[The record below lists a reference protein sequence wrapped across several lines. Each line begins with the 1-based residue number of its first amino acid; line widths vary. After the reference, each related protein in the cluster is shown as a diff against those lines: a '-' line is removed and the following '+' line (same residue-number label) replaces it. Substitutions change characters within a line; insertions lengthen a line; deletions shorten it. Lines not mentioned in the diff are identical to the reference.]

1 MRIAIG
7 SDHAG
12 FALKTRLACW
22 LEEQAISFFDVGAHC
37 YDAEDDY
44 PDPAAAV
51 GRAVG
56 RGEADLGVMV
66 CGTGV
71 GSAIAL
77 NKLDGIRA
85 VVGSDTYSA
94 RMSRRHNDANVL
106 CLGERVVGEG
116 LAQEIVQAWL
126 KESFSGEAR
135 HQRRLDK
142 VAALEREGGEAA

>member
-12 FALKTRLACW
+12 FALKTGLAGW
-22 LEEQAISFFDVGAHC
+22 LKLKGIAYLDVGAHC
-37 YDAEDDY
+37 YDADDDY
-44 PDPAAAV
+44 PDAAAAV
-51 GRAVG
+51 GRAVVN
-56 RGEADLGVMV
+56 GEADLGLMV

-77 NKLDGIRA
+77 NKLNGIRA
-85 VVGSDTYSA
+85 VVCSDTHSA
-94 RMSRRHNDANVL
+94 RMSRRHNNANVL

-116 LAQEIVQAWL
+116 LAQEVVQVWL
-126 KESFSGEAR
+126 NESFPGEAR

-142 VAALEREGGEAA
+142 IAALERVEQA

>member
-12 FALKTRLACW
+12 FALKTKLADW
-22 LEEQAISFFDVGAHC
+22 LKAQGISCLDLGAHC

-44 PDPAAAV
+44 PDAAAAV
-51 GRAVG
+51 GRAVAH
-56 RGEADLGVMV
+56 GEADLGLMI

-77 NKLDGIRA
+77 NKLEGIRA
-85 VVGSDTYSA
+85 VVCSDTFSA
-94 RMSRRHNDANVL
+94 RMSRLHNDANVL

-116 LAQEIVQAWL
+116 LAQEILRAWL
-126 KESFSGEAR
+126 RESFSGEAR

-142 VAALEREGGEAA
+142 VAALERPGERE